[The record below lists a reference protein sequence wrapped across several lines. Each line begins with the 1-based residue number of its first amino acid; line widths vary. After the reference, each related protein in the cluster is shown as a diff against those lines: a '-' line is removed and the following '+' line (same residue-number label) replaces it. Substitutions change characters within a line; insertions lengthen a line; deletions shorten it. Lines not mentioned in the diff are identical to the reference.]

1 MPHSLR
7 LITRQ
12 TAVALRAMVLLTV
25 VLGLAYPFAITGL
38 GQVILPWQANGSL
51 VRDAS
56 GQVVGSKLVGQA
68 FVDADGAPL
77 PRYFQSRPSAAGD
90 GYDGSASSGS
100 NLGPNNP
107 DLVAAIA
114 ERRAAVAEFN
124 SVPESSV
131 PADAVTAS
139 SSGLDPEISTAY
151 AAIQVDRVAAARGL
165 EPGRVADLVKANTSG
180 VGYLSEFRV
189 NVVELNLALDELEG

>member
-1 MPHSLR
+1 MPQSLR

-12 TAVALRAMVLLTV
+12 SAVALRAMVLLTV
-25 VLGLAYPFAITGL
+25 VLGLVYPLALTGI
-38 GQVILPWQANGSL
+38 GQVLFPWQANGSL
-51 VRDAS
+51 VHDAS
-56 GQVVGSKLVGQA
+56 GQVVGSKLIGQA

-77 PRYFQSRPSAAGD
+77 PQYFQSRPSAAGD

-124 SVPESSV
+124 GVPESEV

-151 AAIQVDRVAAARGL
+151 AAIQVDRVAAARGI
-165 EPGRVADLVKANTSG
+165 EPSRVADLVKENTSG
-180 VGYLSEFRV
+180 IGYLSEVRV

>member
-1 MPHSLR
+1 MPQSLH
-7 LITRQ
+7 LLTRQ
-12 TAVALRAMVLLTV
+12 SAVALRAMVLLTV
-25 VLGLAYPFAITGL
+25 VLGLVYPLALTGI
-38 GQVILPWQANGSL
+38 GQVLFPWQANGSL
-51 VRDAS
+51 VLDAS
-56 GQVVGSKLVGQA
+56 GQVVGSKLIGQA
-68 FVDADGAPL
+68 FVDANGAPL
-77 PRYFQSRPSAAGD
+77 PQYFQSRPSAAGD

-114 ERRAAVAEFN
+114 KRRAAVAEFN
-124 SVPESSV
+124 GVPESEV

-151 AAIQVDRVAAARGL
+151 AAIQVDRVAAARGI
-165 EPGRVADLVKANTSG
+165 EPSRVADLVKENTSG
-180 VGYLSEFRV
+180 IGYLSEVRV